1 MKKLM
6 TGNEACA
13 EAAIRA
19 GLDFY
24 AGYPITPQSE
34 IPEYLARNFLPKIL
48 KEKLGKGGFIQAE
61 SELAA
66 ISMLY
71 GASAAG
77 ARVMT
82 SSSSPGISLKQEGI
96 SYMAGAELPAV
107 IVNVVRGGPGLG
119 NIAPSQEDYLQ
130 ATRGGG
136 HGNYRT
142 IVLAPST
149 VQEFANLTM
158 DAFDLADIYRNP
170 VMVLADGLLG
180 QMTEPVEFGSKK
192 LRKTQKPDHAVPFY
206 LKPEELEEKNL
217 RLLDKRRKMEENE
230 VKFEFINPL
239 EVKYLIPDFL
249 VIGYGT
255 VGRILKTVVYQALK
269 EGIRVGLIRPIT
281 LWPFPYKGIRKLAEK
296 TDNILVVEM
305 SDGQM
310 IEDVKLAVGEPL
322 DVEEKV
328 HLYNRMGGMVP
339 TPEEILAEIDR
350 IQMRKP
356 KKERPRIKIETDK
369 EVFSKLTE
377 TKPREPVSPSAKI
390 IYKRPE
396 SLTGANYT
404 YCPGCNHSTTQK
416 LIAEIIDELEIREKT
431 IAVWPVGC
439 SVLGYRF
446 FNIELP
452 TVAAHG
458 RAPAVATGIKRC
470 EPDKI
475 VFAYQGDGD
484 LAAIGTNETIHT
496 ANRGEN
502 ITVIFINNALYG
514 MTGGQMAPTTL
525 VGQKATTCPYGR
537 DPKNEGYPIRI
548 CELLTTLPAPY
559 YIARVAMYNPKEIRK
574 AKKTIKK
581 AFQYQLEG
589 RGYTFVEVLSACPT
603 GWKKSPLEA
612 LKWIEEKMVPV
623 FPLGIFRDKGGEQCK
638 KKE

>member
-1 MKKLM
+1 M

-13 EAAIRA
+13 EASILA
-19 GLDFY
+19 GLKCYF
-24 AGYPITPQSE
+24 GYPITPQSE
-34 IPEYLARNFLPKIL
+34 ISEYHARELPKR
-48 KEKLGKGGFIQAE
+48 GGTFIQAE

-66 ISMLY
+66 ISMLF

-77 ARVMT
+77 KRAMT

-96 SYMAGAELPAV
+96 SYLACAELPAV

-119 NIAPSQEDYLQ
+119 NIAPSQEDYFQ

-149 VQEFANLTM
+149 VQEFADLTI

-170 VMVLADGLLG
+170 VIVLADGLLG
-180 QMTEPVEFGSKK
+180 QMTEPVEFKNLKSKIQNLEPK
-192 LRKTQKPDHAVPFY
+192 DWALTGAKGRIPNLIIPFY
-206 LKPEELEEKNL
+206 LYPEELEEKNL
-217 RLLDKRRKMEENE
+217 RLQEKYQKIRESE
-230 VKFEFINPL
+230 VRFEFINPL
-239 EVKYLIPDFL
+239 GIKFLIPDFL

-255 VGRILKTVVYQALK
+255 VGRILKTVVHQALK
-269 EGIRVGLIRPIT
+269 KGIRVGLIRPIT
-281 LWPFPYKGIRKLAEK
+281 LWPFPYKEIRKIAEK
-296 TDNILVVEM
+296 TDKILVVEM

-322 DVEEKV
+322 DVEGKV

-356 KKERPRIKIETDK
+356 KKERLRIKIETDK
-369 EVFSKLTE
+369 EVFAKTLKA
-377 TKPREPVSPSAKI
+377 KPKGFKSPSVKV

-396 SLTGANYT
+396 SLSNADFT
-404 YCPGCNHSTTQK
+404 YCSGCNHSTTQK
-416 LIAEIIDELEIREKT
+416 IIAEIVDELGIREKT

-446 FNIELP
+446 YNMDSVE
-452 TVAAHG
+452 AAHG

-502 ITVIFINNALYG
+502 ITIIFINNALYG

-525 VGQKATTCPYGR
+525 VGQKATTCPFGR
-537 DPKNEGYPIRI
+537 NPKNEGYPIRV
-548 CELLTTLPAPY
+548 CELLATLPAPY
-559 YIARVAMYNPKEIRK
+559 YITRVAMYNPKEIRK
-574 AKKTIKK
+574 AKKAIKK
-581 AFQYQLEG
+581 AFQYQMEE
-589 RGYTFVEVLSACPT
+589 RGYTFVEVLSACPV
-603 GWKKSPLEA
+603 GWKKKPLDA
-612 LKWIEEKMVPV
+612 LKWVKEKMVPV
-623 FPLGIFRDKGGEQCK
+623 FPLGEFVDKGVAK
-638 KKE
+638 